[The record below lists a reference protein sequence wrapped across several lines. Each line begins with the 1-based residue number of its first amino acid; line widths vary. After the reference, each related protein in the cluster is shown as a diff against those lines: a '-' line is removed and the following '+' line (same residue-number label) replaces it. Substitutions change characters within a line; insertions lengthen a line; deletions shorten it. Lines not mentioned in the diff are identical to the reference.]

1 MDNKAYYTL
10 PDGTVIDDAYV
21 DDVVARVDDALR
33 EKKARICPNPH
44 RQTDML
50 HTEYSALP
58 AELKKEL
65 KPFILG
71 A

>member
-21 DDVVARVDDALR
+21 AGAVARFDDALR
-33 EKKARICPNPH
+33 QKKVKLIPNPH
-44 RQTDML
+44 RQTDLL

-58 AELKKEL
+58 PELK
-65 KPFILG
+65 
-71 A
+71 